1 MREVSTLLVLV
12 FIFSMGFACSGNGE
26 SSGDA
31 GVMDAEMSD
40 VFVDVGTDGDTIQDT
55 GYIPPRTFYKVDKH
69 AVVVKDTP
77 YLEERVKFYPKSDK
91 GSEINAISLVEFNKE
106 VFALSSGRLLRY
118 NSITDAFEEMNI
130 PFTDIKRIGR
140 VMDSDYLIL
149 YTTDRVVLF
158 KEGEINEI
166 DISSLGGEI
175 LSLVGADNNYYIA
188 TADSVFTLRG
198 DLSGFERLPLNITG
212 IKAIAVSGDKELFV
226 GTDNGLYEYDG
237 STLKQYTAA
246 NNEVGDNLI
255 SSLAICEDKKS
266 LLIGSYSGFT
276 LYKDGKFER
285 FFAKVDGLPMNQT
298 TSTSCNRN
306 LLALGHII
314 GATFINTADSHIDYY
329 LSKRWILDEYV
340 NDVLIDENGNRFIA
354 TKKGISRIY
363 LVETTLADK
372 IRYFEDIQNRYF
384 WRMDGFV
391 PPDLVSSDEF
401 EIKDPRVDDSDNDGL
416 WTQMQIAAWCMAYAV
431 TKDEYYYQKAR
442 KAIEVMFLEVD
453 IPAVDFEKAGLG
465 YGFVTRSLVRE
476 DEGDVYT
483 SKATQSNWHPVEY
496 KGKRYYWKDD
506 TSSDEIDGHFF
517 GYSFYYDHCAKD
529 DAERAEVAK
538 RLGGI
543 ADYILRNGYQ
553 LLDLDGKK
561 TTWGHWQP
569 DYIGVAVDGMDRCL
583 KKYPLDLCMES
594 AHGGGWLNGTQI
606 LGFMLAAYRV
616 TGDIKFYNAYEE
628 LITKYKYDKLI
639 EFSDDVWTVTRPA
652 IANHSDHELA
662 MLAYTILLRYE
673 PDPDRRAKWLNNL
686 LKFYE
691 WEIPERQP
699 MWAAV
704 VALYSEDG
712 ARVEDAI
719 RTMRE
724 IPRDLRAVY
733 VDNSNRLDAKDN
745 GLDRHKNPQW
755 DRVFPY
761 DEIRKMW
768 WNGNPYAKADG
779 SSPKIHGG
787 PMFFSIAYWMLRY
800 SGVLIE

>member
-1 MREVSTLLVLV
+1 MNRF
-12 FIFSMGFACSGNGE
+12 FIFLVSIFVAFVGFSCSDNEE
-26 SSGDA
+26 SAKDVGVSDSDQADVSGDA
-31 GVMDAEMSD
+31 AID
-40 VFVDVGTDGDTIQDT
+40 VDTVQDT

-69 AVVVKDTP
+69 SVVVEDTK
-77 YLEERVKFYPKSDK
+77 YLEERVKYYYRTDK
-91 GSEINAISLVEFNKE
+91 ATDIKALSFTEFND
-106 VFALSSGRLLRY
+106 VVYALTEGGLLKY
-118 NSITDAFEEMNI
+118 NSNLDIFEEENPPI
-130 PFTDIKRIGR
+130 AGIKRIGR
-140 VMDSDYLIL
+140 VLDSDYIV
-149 YTTDRVVLF
+149 YSTNDRVVLYNTEKF
-158 KEGEINEI
+158 YEI
-166 DISSLGGEI
+166 DITSIGAEVVSLAGT
-175 LSLVGADNNYYIA
+175 DNNYYFA
-188 TADSVFTLRG
+188 TADSIFSVKSDF
-198 DLSGFERLPLNITG
+198 SGFERLPVDVSG
-212 IKAIAVSGDKELFV
+212 IKAIAVDSNKDVFV
-226 GTDNGLYEYDG
+226 ATNSGLYEYDG
-237 STLKQYTAA
+237 STVKQYTAA

-255 SSLAICEDKKS
+255 SSLAICDDKKS

-298 TSTSCNRN
+298 TSASCNKN

-340 NDVLIDENGNRFIA
+340 NDVLIDKNGNRFIA
-354 TKKGISRIY
+354 TKNGISRIY

-372 IRYFEDIQNRYF
+372 IKYIEDIQNQYF

-391 PPDLVSSDEF
+391 APDLVSSDDF
-401 EIKDPRVDDSDNDGL
+401 EIKDPRLDDSDNDGL
-416 WTQMQIAAWCMAYAV
+416 WTQMQIGAWCMAYAV

-453 IPAVDFEKAGLG
+453 VPAIDFEKAGLG

-496 KGKRYYWKDD
+496 NGKKYYWKDD

-529 DAERAEVAK
+529 DTERAEVAK

-569 DYIGVAVDGMDRCL
+569 DYIGVSVDGMDRCT
-583 KKYPLDLCMES
+583 KKYPLDLCLES

-662 MLAYTILLRYE
+662 MLAYTTLLRYE
-673 PDPDRRAKWLNNL
+673 PNPDRRAKWLNNL

-712 ARVEDAI
+712 AKVEDAI

-724 IPRDLRAVY
+724 IPRDLREVY

-779 SSPKIHGG
+779 GNPKVYGG

-800 SGVLIE
+800 AGVLTE